1 MDESVKQKLSDE
13 ELMSLYITGDFA
25 AFEILYK
32 RHSGRVFDYLKK
44 KVSAETAQDLLQE
57 IFAKLHKSRAK
68 YNPQYPFLPW
78 LFTISRNSL
87 MDFYKLAETKLA
99 KASSSSDVLFQNLPA
114 VAVNAVGGDVDLA
127 QLLTSLPPNQ
137 RRAIE
142 LRYLEDWSFEKIAS
156 HMNTSEG
163 NARQLI
169 SRGIKLVRQFR
180 KGDKNEF

>member
-44 KVSAETAQDLLQE
+44 KVSAETPQDLLQE

-99 KASSSSDVLFQNLPA
+99 KVSSSSDALLQNLPA
-114 VAVNAVGGDVDLA
+114 VAVNAVGDVDLA
-127 QLLTSLPPNQ
+127 QLLVSLPPNQ
-137 RRAIE
+137 KRATRIRG
-142 LRYLEDWSFEKIAS
+142 LAAS
-156 HMNTSEG
+156 KVSN
-163 NARQLI
+163 
-169 SRGIKLVRQFR
+169 F
-180 KGDKNEF
+180 

>member
-1 MDESVKQKLSDE
+1 MEENVKQKLSDE

-78 LFTISRNSL
+78 LFTVARNSL
-87 MDFYKLAETKLA
+87 MDFYKLAETKLT
-99 KASSSSDVLFQNLPA
+99 KASNSSDELLQNLPS
-114 VAVNAVGGDVDLA
+114 VAVNEAGNVDLA
-127 QLLTSLPPNQ
+127 LLLADLPPNQ
-137 RRAIE
+137 KRAIE

-169 SRGIKLVRQFR
+169 SRGLAFVRQFR
-180 KGDKNEF
+180 KGGKSEF

>member
-1 MDESVKQKLSDE
+1 MDKSVKQKLSDE

-78 LFTISRNSL
+78 LFTVARNSL
-87 MDFYKLAETKLA
+87 MDFYKLAETKLT
-99 KASSSSDVLFQNLPA
+99 KASSGSDELLSNLPS
-114 VAVNAVGGDVDLA
+114 VAANEAGNVDLA
-127 QLLTSLPPNQ
+127 LLLADLPPNQ
-137 RRAIE
+137 KRAIE
-142 LRYLEDWSFEKIAS
+142 LRYLEDWSFEKIAT

-169 SRGIKLVRQFR
+169 SRGLAFVRQLR
-180 KGDKNEF
+180 KGGKSEF